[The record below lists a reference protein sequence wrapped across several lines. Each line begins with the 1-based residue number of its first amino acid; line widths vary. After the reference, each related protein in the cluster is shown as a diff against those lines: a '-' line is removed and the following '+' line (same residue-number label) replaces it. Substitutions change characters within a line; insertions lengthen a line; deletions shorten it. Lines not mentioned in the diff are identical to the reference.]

1 MWSVSKLATC
11 TVTWHS
17 IHVWDGTYNI
27 YARPHIPFSMSL
39 ACATSL
45 RTVPFCF
52 PVYRNQRRDN
62 WTVIQNV
69 WDVDLKDSLM
79 LIACGQADVIKIK
92 SLFML
97 HTHSHTCKKSHFHI
111 FKTVFLSLFGLKS
124 SVFGFITMK
133 KFWRYMEWM
142 PPWYQ
147 CRTV

>member
-1 MWSVSKLATC
+1 
-11 TVTWHS
+11 
-17 IHVWDGTYNI
+17 
-27 YARPHIPFSMSL
+27 MSL

-97 HTHSHTCKKSHFHI
+97 HTHTH
-111 FKTVFLSLFGLKS
+111 V
-124 SVFGFITMK
+124 
-133 KFWRYMEWM
+133 
-142 PPWYQ
+142 
-147 CRTV
+147 